1 MEAWTNILLP
11 IFSGL
16 LSGGLV
22 TLLTMRSL
30 KVKAAAEAKT
40 AEATAESNELDNVDK
55 AVKIWREMAERLYS
69 ELEQSQRQSAQFML
83 EVSSLKKEVTKLSTT
98 TNRIARILDQIT
110 PENMEHKV
118 EQLKNEINGNKN

>member
-1 MEAWTNILLP
+1 METWTNILLP

-40 AEATAESNELDNVDK
+40 AEATAESNELENVDK
-55 AVKIWREMAERLYS
+55 AIKIWREMAERLYG
-69 ELEQSQRQSAQFML
+69 ELEESRRENAKFML
-83 EVSSLKKEVTKLSTT
+83 EVSSLKKEVSKLSST